1 MQEEIQRSNSAVYRM
16 ARQFSAVGHEELSPP
31 HMRSGRS
38 KSPKGLEGSAEEDDV
53 QRWESELLEASAM
66 ELTLP
71 PLDAPPERQ
80 MNMVRQ
86 TGAVIEETEEEKPGL
101 LPELRSTRSLIEHE
115 GDAQDPNKVLID
127 QDQDQGVRDAQDPN
141 KVLID
146 QETLDDLKE
155 SLTRAEQEILRTET
169 ESTDLHTKFEESEV
183 RVLALEAALASMR
196 RENIETIKSKEE
208 ALRAA
213 MEADF
218 RLAELMES
226 SEWNR
231 RRGNLSPLSPPG
243 AKPSSVGTQTLSYR
257 LETGDGLNNNGIHFD
272 EFGMHDM
279 FHGIGVKEQ
288 LTLAEGLEYDRDSLM
303 AAHKEDSQL

>member
-1 MQEEIQRSNSAVYRM
+1 LQEEIQRSNSAVYRM

-115 GDAQDPNKVLID
+115 G
-127 QDQDQGVRDAQDPN
+127 DAQDPN

>member
-115 GDAQDPNKVLID
+115 G
-127 QDQDQGVRDAQDPN
+127 DAQDPN